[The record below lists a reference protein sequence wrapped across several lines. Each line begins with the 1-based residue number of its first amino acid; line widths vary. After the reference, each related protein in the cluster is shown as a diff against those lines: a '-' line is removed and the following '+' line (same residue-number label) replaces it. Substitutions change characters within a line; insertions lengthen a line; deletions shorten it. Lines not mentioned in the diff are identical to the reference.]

1 MLKNILLTIVCA
13 GREPIVG
20 AMWFIYVLLFSLI
33 GFCMVSFICRHLT
46 HTESVYTGT
55 RLVVFTFLQ
64 LVSCMLTKQF
74 GLTIPRCS
82 NVFSVMLLIFIG
94 QQIFQ
99 KYKIQFDNGYL
110 AIISAIFVYQGSLLM
125 GNGMV
130 NLNVNDY
137 SDMMQLTIGSLASLY
152 FLGYISKKIE
162 NYMIGIWL
170 NYLGK
175 ESFYIMSLHFIG
187 FHLCT
192 EFLIYCKI
200 IGEGKGDG
208 TTPFIDNVLL
218 LLVYFAFGIMVPL
231 LIMSLWRK
239 CWKII

>member
-175 ESFYIMSLHFIG
+175 ESFYIMSLANSLPNTFLFFLALLNCFLLESAYRKAIFLPLSRSG
-187 FHLCT
+187 FPFRSRGNAKAF
-192 EFLIYCKI
+192 FL
-200 IGEGKGDG
+200 
-208 TTPFIDNVLL
+208 
-218 LLVYFAFGIMVPL
+218 
-231 LIMSLWRK
+231 
-239 CWKII
+239 